1 MCRYWNPK
9 ICHNQYYWL
18 ICLNEVQHFFFS
30 GAFLL
35 YLNFSCRER
44 HGIFKNLDQEHC
56 FAFHSYLHDSYMYIH
71 AAHASMDCQIL
82 PYMHRPRDPLN
93 LAYLHPQV
101 HGSSSPQP
109 WIHTL
114 TTNSGVYFSIIPLK
128 FWLICLRPLKV
139 AIHWPHSHYHQFTR

>member
-1 MCRYWNPK
+1 M
-9 ICHNQYYWL
+9 
-18 ICLNEVQHFFFS
+18 QHFFFS

-35 YLNFSCRER
+35 YINFSCRER

-56 FAFHSYLHDSYMYIH
+56 FGFHSYLHDSYMYIH

-101 HGSSSPQP
+101 HGSSYLCIPTTMNPHTYNQFRYVFLNYTIEILADMSKASESSHSLATFPLSP
-109 WIHTL
+109 IHKIKETIRSVM
-114 TTNSGVYFSIIPLK
+114 NI
-128 FWLICLRPLKV
+128 
-139 AIHWPHSHYHQFTR
+139 

>member
-1 MCRYWNPK
+1 M
-9 ICHNQYYWL
+9 
-18 ICLNEVQHFFFS
+18 QHFFFS

-71 AAHASMDCQIL
+71 ATHASMDCQIL

-101 HGSSSPQP
+101 HGSSYLCISTTMNPRTYNQYRYVFLNYTIEILADMSKAP
-109 WIHTL
+109 ESSHSL
-114 TTNSGVYFSIIPLK
+114 TTFPLS
-128 FWLICLRPLKV
+128 P
-139 AIHWPHSHYHQFTR
+139 IHKIKETIRSVMNI